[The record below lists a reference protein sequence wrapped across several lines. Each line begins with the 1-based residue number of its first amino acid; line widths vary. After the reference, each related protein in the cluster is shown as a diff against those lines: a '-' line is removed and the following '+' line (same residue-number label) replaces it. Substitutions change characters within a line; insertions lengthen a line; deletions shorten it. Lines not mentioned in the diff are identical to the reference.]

1 MVGLIFMC
9 STVRVLSRSGYLHMV
24 GAELADDV
32 RGILGKL
39 ADEGFIGEEIPIRR
53 SH

>member
-1 MVGLIFMC
+1 MI
-9 STVRVLSRSGYLHMV
+9 
-24 GAELADDV
+24 GAESADDA
-32 RGILGKL
+32 RSILGKL